1 MLRRKQRTR
10 LHSHPLGDAPE
21 GCTYH
26 YKYAISTRKI
36 AVGGVAVRLHSM
48 RGNFIFLRH
57 VVKDNGVEWIDLQ
70 TPRGGWLSVRPDQ
83 VIKLAPVTR
92 KVKK

>member
-1 MLRRKQRTR
+1 MLRRKRAR

-26 YKYAISTRKI
+26 YKYALSARKV
-36 AVGGVAVRLHSM
+36 AVESVAVRLRSM

>member
-1 MLRRKQRTR
+1 MLRRKRAR

-26 YKYAISTRKI
+26 YKYALSARKV
-36 AVGGVAVRLHSM
+36 AVGGVAVRLRSI

>member
-1 MLRRKQRTR
+1 MLRRERTR
-10 LHSHPLGDAPE
+10 LHSHRLGDAPE

-57 VVKDNGVEWIDLQ
+57 VVKDNGIEWIDLQ

-92 KVKK
+92 KKA

>member
-1 MLRRKQRTR
+1 MLRRKRTR

-26 YKYAISTRKI
+26 YKYALSARKI
-36 AVGGVAVRLHSM
+36 AVGGVVIRLRSM